1 MHLTDILA
9 AAVAALLTGM
19 GMGSGGVL
27 VIYLTLWAEIE
38 QYTAQGINLLFFLVS
53 GGAALAVHI
62 TKRRLYPGVILL
74 TTLFGIGGS
83 LLGAY
88 LAGRLPPSLLRRSFG
103 GMLVISGLAGWIRTV
118 KAPKKPSPSRHSSFR

>member
-38 QYTAQGINLLFFLVS
+38 QYTAQGLNLLFFLAARRWLFTSQS
-53 GGAALAVHI
+53 GGCIPV
-62 TKRRLYPGVILL
+62 
-74 TTLFGIGGS
+74 
-83 LLGAY
+83 
-88 LAGRLPPSLLRRSFG
+88 
-103 GMLVISGLAGWIRTV
+103 
-118 KAPKKPSPSRHSSFR
+118 